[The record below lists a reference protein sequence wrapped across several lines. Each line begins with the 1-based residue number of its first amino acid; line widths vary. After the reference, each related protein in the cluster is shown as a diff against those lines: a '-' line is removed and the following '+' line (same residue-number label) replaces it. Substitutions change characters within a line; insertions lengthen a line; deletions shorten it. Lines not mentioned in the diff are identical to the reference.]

1 MNFAAAK
8 LWKPLII
15 IYLQFKKTH
24 KYDQIKTIMTRNL
37 ADRTEL
43 TELIGDHFSTSAS
56 VTADQ
61 QTEKTVMKLVFKFHE
76 SLLPQVM

>member
-1 MNFAAAK
+1 
-8 LWKPLII
+8 
-15 IYLQFKKTH
+15 
-24 KYDQIKTIMTRNL
+24 MTRNL

-61 QTEKTVMKLVFKFHE
+61 
-76 SLLPQVM
+76 